1 MAVVE
6 DTNKLSEAYPMKAGD
21 GPNSYANNSTF
32 QKIAVNSSQE
42 VVREEIAEKL
52 DIQTFL
58 LSSCNTFRIADLGC
72 STGPN
77 TFFAVDNIL
86 ETVQL
91 KYQSQGLSSHQIP
104 KFQVFFNDQ
113 TTNDFNMLFKSLPQ
127 NRQYYAAGVPGSFY
141 GRIFPNASIHLF
153 HCSFSNHWLSR
164 VPKEIGNKESPA
176 WNKGKIYYSSSTTEV
191 TRAYETQH
199 ALDMERFLNARAQEI
214 VYGGLMVLIIPCR
227 PNGTPHSHTLANI
240 TYETL
245 GSCLIDM
252 ARKGV
257 VDEGKLDSF
266 NIPVYIMS
274 PQELEVAV
282 ERTGYFSI
290 ERMEVLPNMFPN
302 SSLSNALLSTSHVRA
317 VHEEH
322 IKQHFGEEII
332 DELFNLYHKKVEE
345 RPSKFESGKTIVS
358 LAVLKRNTN

>member
-1 MAVVE
+1 MTEVE
-6 DTNKLSEAYPMKAGD
+6 DTNLSAAYPMNAGD
-21 GPNSYANNSTF
+21 GRNSYAKNSTF
-32 QKIAVNSSQE
+32 QKSVVNSSKEILRQE
-42 VVREEIAEKL
+42 IEEKL
-52 DIQTFL
+52 DVHAFL

-77 TFFAVDNIL
+77 TFFAVETIL

-141 GRIFPNASIHLF
+141 GRIFPNASIHFF
-153 HCSFSNHWLSR
+153 HCSSSNHWLSR
-164 VPKEIGNKESPA
+164 VPKEIVNKESPA

-199 ALDMERFLNARAQEI
+199 ALDMECFLNARAQEI
-214 VYGGLMVLIIPCR
+214 VYGGLMVLIISCR
-227 PNGTPHSHTLANI
+227 PNGTPHSHTLASVI
-240 TYETL
+240 YETL
-245 GSCLIDM
+245 GSCLVDM
-252 ARKGV
+252 ARKGLV
-257 VDEGKLDSF
+257 NEEKIDSF
-266 NIPVYIMS
+266 NIPVYVMS

-290 ERMEVLPNMFPN
+290 ERKEILPNMFPN
-302 SSLSNALLSTSHVRA
+302 SNLSNALLSTSHVRA

-332 DELFNLYHKKVEE
+332 DEVFNLYHKKVEE
-345 RPSKFESGKTIVS
+345 QPSKFELGKTVVS
-358 LAVLKRNTN
+358 IAVLKRNAN